1 MNILCCEGK
10 DGIIL
15 ASCERCCIGWNM
27 QRLLKNVIYFRGDEV
42 LMADEQDVK
51 GAEEGATPKKKSKLP
66 LLLLSVV
73 LVLLLAGGGFYAYT
87 TFLTPKAGPEQQM
100 AGVKPE
106 QLTDTVGEMFPLDQF
121 VVNLAD
127 PQGKRYLRL
136 TITLELE
143 SPEAVERATKMV
155 PKLRDMVIVLLTS
168 LTFEEVMTP
177 EGKVQI
183 RDELLERFNQILR
196 PDRVRNIYFTDFVV
210 Q

>member
-1 MNILCCEGK
+1 MVDE
-10 DGIIL
+10 
-15 ASCERCCIGWNM
+15 
-27 QRLLKNVIYFRGDEV
+27 KNV
-42 LMADEQDVK
+42 K
-51 GAEEGATPKKKSKLP
+51 GPEDGAGKNKKSKLTP
-66 LLLLSVV
+66 
-73 LVLLLAGGGFYAYT
+73 LVLLTIIVLLLCGGGFYAYI
-87 TFLTPKAGPEQQM
+87 TFLAPKPAPVGEKL

-106 QLTDTVGEMFPLDQF
+106 QLKDAVGEMFPLDQF
-121 VVNLAD
+121 VVNLSD
-127 PQGKRYLRL
+127 PMGKRYLRL
-136 TITLELE
+136 TITLELD
-143 SPEAVERATKMV
+143 SREAVERATKMV

>member
-1 MNILCCEGK
+1 
-10 DGIIL
+10 
-15 ASCERCCIGWNM
+15 
-27 QRLLKNVIYFRGDEV
+27 
-42 LMADEQDVK
+42 MADEQDAK
-51 GAEEGATPKKKSKLP
+51 GLEESGGPKKKSKLMLFI
-66 LLLLSVV
+66 LLGLV
-73 LVLLLAGGGFYAYT
+73 VLLLGGGGFYAYT
-87 TFLTPKAGPEQQM
+87 MFLAPKAPVEDPM

-106 QLTDTVGEMFPLDQF
+106 LLTETVGEMFALEPF
-121 VVNLAD
+121 SVNLAD
-127 PQGKRYLRL
+127 PQGRRYLRL
-136 TITLELE
+136 AISLELE
-143 SPEAVERATKMV
+143 SIEANDRATKLV

>member
-1 MNILCCEGK
+1 
-10 DGIIL
+10 
-15 ASCERCCIGWNM
+15 
-27 QRLLKNVIYFRGDEV
+27 
-42 LMADEQDVK
+42 MADEQEVK
-51 GAEEGATPKKKSKLP
+51 GTEEGGGAKKKSKL
-66 LLLLSVV
+66 LLFILLGIA
-73 LVLLLAGGGFYAYT
+73 VLLLAGGGFFAYT
-87 TFLTPKAGPEQQM
+87 TFLAPKPQVEDPM

-106 QLTDTVGEMFPLDQF
+106 QLTETVGEMFSLEQF
-121 VVNLAD
+121 VVNLSD

-136 TITLELE
+136 TISLELE
-143 SPEAVERATKMV
+143 SLEAVDRATKLV

-177 EGKVQI
+177 EGKIQI

>member
-1 MNILCCEGK
+1 
-10 DGIIL
+10 
-15 ASCERCCIGWNM
+15 
-27 QRLLKNVIYFRGDEV
+27 
-42 LMADEQDVK
+42 MADEQDAR
-51 GAEEGATPKKKSKLP
+51 GAETGAGPKKKSKLTLF
-66 LLLLSVV
+66 LLLGIV
-73 LVLLLAGGGFYAYT
+73 VLLLGGGGFYAFT
-87 TFLTPKAGPEQQM
+87 TFLAPKPQVAEQM
-100 AGVKPE
+100 AGVRPE
-106 QLTDTVGEMFPLDQF
+106 QLTETVGEMFPLEQF
-121 VVNLAD
+121 VVNLSD

-136 TITLELE
+136 TISLELE
-143 SPEAVERATKMV
+143 SAEAVERATKMV